1 MQGETVETICTKI
14 RKLDKER
21 HMLMKRLE
29 DLKKNQDSEEGSRL
43 TRSIKDKNSEINTL
57 KTNIEGLEG
66 KAREV
71 ASRESALIKY
81 NKYLEYT
88 NEQLEKRLKAKDK
101 FNVQY
106 INRTMAT
113 ERLLEDCNFGQ
124 DFEELVVQM
133 EKETSD
139 SDCPTL
145 HDENVLLRN
154 LYESL
159 KARAMEL
166 IEEQTLTSAERHAI
180 PEDPQP
186 NPALAPVTEECPI
199 CLADIFAAPAAVLDP
214 CGHFFHATCVAKL
227 NARKTCPTCCL
238 PYTHFNMVE

>member
-1 MQGETVETICTKI
+1 MQVETVETIMHEI
-14 RKLDKER
+14 KEAEGER
-21 HMLMKRLE
+21 DMLMKRLE
-29 DLKKNQDSEEGSRL
+29 DLKKNQESEEGSRL
-43 TRSIKDKNSEINTL
+43 TRSIKDKNSEIITL

-71 ASRESALIKY
+71 ARRESALIKY

-88 NEQLEKRLKAKDK
+88 NEQLEKRLKAKDE

-113 ERLLEDCNFGQ
+113 ERLLEDSNFGQ
-124 DFEELVVQM
+124 DVEKLGDQM
-133 EKETSD
+133 EKETRD
-139 SDCPTL
+139 FDRDFLTL
-145 HDENVLLRN
+145 HDENVLLRS
-154 LYESL
+154 LYRSL
-159 KARAMEL
+159 KSRAMEL
-166 IEEQTLTSAERHAI
+166 IEEE
-180 PEDPQP
+180 PQP
-186 NPALAPVTEECPI
+186 SPALAPFTEECPI

-227 NARKTCPTCCL
+227 NAQKTCPTCCL